1 MLQSLLEHTSANCY
15 IPVWNKVSIVQWLTE
30 LFLFK
35 EVNLY
40 VFVEEQVFLAMV
52 TTNNSVEEKT
62 LTGQHQSDTSWKQ
75 QKVHFQAKINKND
88 TN

>member
-1 MLQSLLEHTSANCY
+1 M
-15 IPVWNKVSIVQWLTE
+15 
-30 LFLFK
+30 FFK

-40 VFVEEQVFLAMV
+40 VFVEEQVFLAIVMI
-52 TTNNSVEEKT
+52 NNSAVEKT